1 MNNRN
6 QTIWVILIVLSIIS
20 IITASVKIIP
30 INNKWN
36 RAKERAE
43 NIQYGT
49 DKELEEVIYYLEERL
64 KDRANYQFALEEE
77 PMRLTNVLFLRDAY
91 GRSLRYRR
99 SGKLRVTHIIDG
111 STQYAGINYKDKN
124 YSVVVGDSI
133 AGGVVKWI
141 DKEKVIIYKDGQ
153 ELPYPVSGLT
163 VEE

>member
-1 MNNRN
+1 MFK
-6 QTIWVILIVLSIIS
+6 SAMPCSFIIS
-20 IITASVKIIP
+20 IRFFKKGRLASSASESVL
-30 INNKWN
+30 
-36 RAKERAE
+36 ERA
-43 NIQYGT
+43 
-49 DKELEEVIYYLEERL
+49 R
-64 KDRANYQFALEEE
+64 
-77 PMRLTNVLFLRDAY
+77 FLSKRDAY